1 MMIRMTNI
9 MTTMKKIVV
18 LCVALVALSACQ
30 KHTGIRGTENVN
42 STATSKN
49 NRQIKGRIGKVPNY
63 LREA

>member
-1 MMIRMTNI
+1 
-9 MTTMKKIVV
+9 MKKIVV